1 MKLFQQTYLK
11 RSDLMKKFEELD
23 EKINILKDYVS
34 RQEGKKEKI
43 KEKLEF
49 NLNRLHNIDTE
60 LELLEQVTI
69 LFQKTSIFAREQA
82 KVQIESLVT
91 KCLQYVFNTDIKFVI
106 EIEELRNKA
115 NAEFYIITEADDII
129 IKTKPELSRGG
140 GVVDIVSLAL
150 RIAFLQIHKPP
161 ISGPLLL
168 DEPAKH
174 VSDEYIYNVGDFL
187 QQTSEMFNRQIL
199 MVTHNQHLAALG
211 SKVYRVELNGSLS
224 KLVNV
229 EE

>member
-1 MKLFQQTYLK
+1 MTKIEDLDSQIDELRSFISHQEGRKDKLLESLEKNTSNLK
-11 RSDLMKKFEELD
+11 
-23 EKINILKDYVS
+23 KINIEIDLLDQVS
-34 RQEGKKEKI
+34 I
-43 KEKLEF
+43 
-49 NLNRLHNIDTE
+49 
-60 LELLEQVTI
+60 LL
-69 LFQKTSIFAREQA
+69 QKTSVFARDQA
-82 KVQIESLVT
+82 KTQIESLVT
-91 KCLQYVFNTDIKFVI
+91 KCLQYVFNTDIKFII

-115 NAEFYIITEADDII
+115 NAEFYIITEFDDMI
-129 IKTKPELSRGG
+129 IKTKPEQSRGG

-161 ISGPLLL
+161 IDGPLLL

-174 VSDEYIYNVGDFL
+174 VSDDYIYNFGDFL

-211 SKVYRVELNGSLS
+211 NKVYNVDLVGSKSRLS
-224 KLVNV
+224 LV